1 LAKKKKRR
9 RKKVNEGHEY
19 EVIIVLEINGLNV
32 FYGDYQALFDIKA
45 TVASGEIV
53 SLLGANGAGKSTTIN
68 TICGFIRPRAG
79 TIKFEGREIH
89 QSSPNRIV
97 EKGLIQIP
105 EERML
110 FPEMTVLENLQM
122 GAYLS
127 RARKKLADSLDWV
140 YGLFPV
146 LKTRKSQLAGT
157 LSGGE
162 QQMVAIGRG
171 LMSLPRLLI
180 LDEPSLGLAPMLVA
194 EVFQVIKKINQEGV
208 AILLVEQNAH
218 QSLKISHRTYLLE
231 NGSIA
236 MEGKASE
243 LLETDYIR
251 ESYLGI

>member
-1 LAKKKKRR
+1 
-9 RKKVNEGHEY
+9 
-19 EVIIVLEINGLNV
+19 VLEINGLNV
-32 FYGDYQALFDIKA
+32 FYGDYQALFDVRA
-45 TVASGEIV
+45 TVESGEIV
-53 SLLGANGAGKSTTIN
+53 SLLGANGAGKTTTIN
-68 TICGFIRPRAG
+68 TICGFIRSRGG
-79 TIKFEGREIH
+79 TIRLDGDMIH
-89 QSSPNRIV
+89 KMTPNKIV

-110 FPEMTVLENLQM
+110 FPDMTVLENLQM
-122 GAYLS
+122 GAYLG
-127 RARKKLADSLDWV
+127 RARKTLADSLAWV

-146 LKTRKSQLAGT
+146 LETRQPQLART

-171 LMSLPRLLI
+171 LMSMPRLLI

-194 EVFQVIKKINQEGV
+194 EVFQVIEKINQEGV
-208 AILLVEQNAH
+208 AILLVEQNVH
-218 QSLKISHRTYLLE
+218 QSLKISNRAYLLE

-236 MEGKASE
+236 MEGMASE

>member
-1 LAKKKKRR
+1 M
-9 RKKVNEGHEY
+9 
-19 EVIIVLEINGLNV
+19 LEISGLNV
-32 FYGDYQALFDIKA
+32 FYGDYQALFDVKA
-45 TVASGEIV
+45 TVAAGEIV
-53 SLLGANGAGKSTTIN
+53 SLLGANGAGKTTTIN
-68 TICGFIRPRAG
+68 AICGFIRPKAG
-79 TIKFEGREIH
+79 TIRFDGSVIH
-89 QSSPNRIV
+89 KMSPNKIV

-110 FPEMTVLENLQM
+110 FADMTVLENLQM
-122 GAYLS
+122 GAYLG

-140 YGLFPV
+140 YGLFPI
-146 LKTRKSQLAGT
+146 LKTRQSQLAGT

-180 LDEPSLGLAPMLVA
+180 LDEPSLGLAPLLVA
-194 EVFQVIKKINQEGV
+194 EVFAVIQKINQEGV

-218 QSLKISHRTYLLE
+218 QSLKISHRAYLLE

-236 MEGKASE
+236 MEGQASE

>member
-1 LAKKKKRR
+1 M
-9 RKKVNEGHEY
+9 
-19 EVIIVLEINGLNV
+19 LEINGLNV
-32 FYGDYQALFDIKA
+32 FYGEYQALFDIKVM
-45 TVASGEIV
+45 VASGEIV
-53 SLLGANGAGKSTTIN
+53 SLLGANGAGKTTTIN
-68 TICGFIRPRAG
+68 TVCGFIRPRAG
-79 TIKFEGREIH
+79 TIQFEGDEIH
-89 QSSPNRIV
+89 QLSANKIV

-127 RARKKLADSLDWV
+127 RAREKLAESLDWV

-146 LKTRKSQLAGT
+146 LKTRQSQLAGT

-171 LMSLPRLLI
+171 LMSMPRLLI

-194 EVFQVIKKINQEGV
+194 EVFQVIHKINQEGV

-218 QSLKISHRTYLLE
+218 QSLKISNRAYLLE

-236 MEGKASE
+236 MGGKASE

>member
-1 LAKKKKRR
+1 LAKKKRRR

-45 TVASGEIV
+45 TVESGEIV
-53 SLLGANGAGKSTTIN
+53 SLLGTNGAGKTTTIN
-68 TICGFIRPRAG
+68 TVCGFIRPRAG
-79 TIKFEGREIH
+79 KIRFEGSEI
-89 QSSPNRIV
+89 QQMSPNKIV
-97 EKGLIQIP
+97 EEGLIQIP

-110 FPEMTVLENLQM
+110 FSDMTVLENLQM
-122 GAYLS
+122 GAYLG
-127 RARKKLADSLDWV
+127 RAREKLADSLDWV

-194 EVFQVIKKINQEGV
+194 EVFQVIRKINQEGV

-218 QSLKISHRTYLLE
+218 QSLKISNRAYLLE

-243 LLETDYIR
+243 LLKTDYIR

>member
-1 LAKKKKRR
+1 M
-9 RKKVNEGHEY
+9 
-19 EVIIVLEINGLNV
+19 LEINGLNV
-32 FYGDYQALFDIKA
+32 FYGDFQALFDIQA
-45 TVASGEIV
+45 TVETGEIV
-53 SLLGANGAGKSTTIN
+53 SLLGANGAGKTTTIN
-68 TICGFIRPRAG
+68 TVCGFIRPKTG
-79 TIKFEGREIH
+79 TIRFEGHEIH
-89 QSSPNRIV
+89 QLSANKIV
-97 EKGLIQIP
+97 EEGLIQIP

-127 RARKKLADSLDWV
+127 RAREKLADSLDWV

-146 LKTRKSQLAGT
+146 LETRKSQLAGT

-162 QQMVAIGRG
+162 QQMLAIGRG
-171 LMSLPRLLI
+171 LMSMPRLLI

-194 EVFQVIKKINQEGV
+194 EVFQVIRKINQEGV

-218 QSLKISHRTYLLE
+218 QSLKISSRAYLLE

-236 MEGKASE
+236 MEGKAAE

>member
-1 LAKKKKRR
+1 MAKKKRRR

-19 EVIIVLEINGLNV
+19 EVIIVLEINGLDV

-45 TVASGEIV
+45 TVESGEIV
-53 SLLGANGAGKSTTIN
+53 SLLGANGAGKTTTIN
-68 TICGFIRPRAG
+68 TVCGFIRPRAG
-79 TIKFEGREIH
+79 TIRFEGSEIH
-89 QSSPNRIV
+89 QMSPNKIV
-97 EKGLIQIP
+97 KEGLIQIP

-110 FPEMTVLENLQM
+110 FSDMTVLENLQM

-127 RARKKLADSLDWV
+127 RARKTLGDSLDWV
-140 YGLFPV
+140 YGLFPI
-146 LKTRKSQLAGT
+146 LKTRQSQLAGT

-194 EVFQVIKKINQEGV
+194 EVFQVIQKINQEGV

-218 QSLKISHRTYLLE
+218 QSLKISNRAYLLE
-231 NGSIA
+231 TGSIA
-236 MEGKASE
+236 MEGKASA
-243 LLETDYIR
+243 LLATDYIR

>member
-1 LAKKKKRR
+1 VKKKRR
-9 RKKVNEGHEY
+9 RRKKVDEGHEY
-19 EVIIVLEINGLNV
+19 EVITVLEINGINV
-32 FYGDYQALFDIKA
+32 FYGDYQALFDIQA
-45 TVASGEIV
+45 TVESGEIV
-53 SLLGANGAGKSTTIN
+53 SMLGANGAGKTTTIN
-68 TICGFIRPRAG
+68 TVCGFIRPRAG
-79 TIKFEGREIH
+79 TIRFEGRDIH
-89 QSSPNRIV
+89 QWSANKIV
-97 EKGLIQIP
+97 EQGLIQIP

-127 RARKKLADSLDWV
+127 RAREKLADSLDWV
-140 YGLFPV
+140 YGLFPI
-146 LKTRKSQLAGT
+146 LKTRHSQLAGT

-162 QQMVAIGRG
+162 QQMLAIGRG

-194 EVFQVIKKINQEGV
+194 EVFQVIQKINQEGV

-218 QSLKISHRTYLLE
+218 QSLKISSRAYLLE
-231 NGSIA
+231 NGAIA
-236 MEGKASE
+236 MAGKASE

>member
-1 LAKKKKRR
+1 
-9 RKKVNEGHEY
+9 
-19 EVIIVLEINGLNV
+19 VLEISGLNV
-32 FYGDYQALFDIKA
+32 FYGDYQVLFDVKA
-45 TVASGEIV
+45 TVAAGEIV
-53 SLLGANGAGKSTTIN
+53 SLLGANGAGKTTTIN
-68 TICGFIRPRAG
+68 AICGFIRPKGG
-79 TIKFEGREIH
+79 TIRFEGTVIH
-89 QSSPNRIV
+89 KMAANKIV

-110 FPEMTVLENLQM
+110 FPDMTVLENLQM
-122 GAYLS
+122 GAYLA
-127 RARKKLADSLDWV
+127 RARKILADSLDWV
-140 YGLFPV
+140 YGLFPI
-146 LKTRKSQLAGT
+146 LKTRQSQLAGT

-171 LMSLPRLLI
+171 LMSIPRLLI

-194 EVFQVIKKINQEGV
+194 EVFQVIQKINQEGV

-218 QSLKISHRTYLLE
+218 QSLKISNRAYLLE

-243 LLETDYIR
+243 LLATDYIR

>member
-1 LAKKKKRR
+1 M
-9 RKKVNEGHEY
+9 
-19 EVIIVLEINGLNV
+19 LEINGLHV
-32 FYGDYQALFDIKA
+32 FYGDYQALFDVNASIR
-45 TVASGEIV
+45 SGEIV
-53 SLLGANGAGKSTTIN
+53 SLLGANGAGKTTTIN
-68 TICGFIRPRAG
+68 TICGFVKPRTG
-79 TIKFEGREIH
+79 TIRFDGSEIH
-89 QSSPNRIV
+89 QLSANKIV

-122 GAYLS
+122 GAYLG
-127 RARKKLADSLDWV
+127 RARKTLKDSLDWV

-146 LKTRKSQLAGT
+146 LKSRSSQLAGT

-171 LMSLPRLLI
+171 LMSIPKLLM

-194 EVFQVIKKINQEGV
+194 EVFRVVQKINQEGV
-208 AILLVEQNAH
+208 DILLVEQNAH
-218 QSLKISHRTYLLE
+218 QSLKISQRAYLLE
-231 NGSIA
+231 NGSIN
-236 MEGKASE
+236 MEGEASK

>member
-1 LAKKKKRR
+1 
-9 RKKVNEGHEY
+9 
-19 EVIIVLEINGLNV
+19 VLEINGLNV
-32 FYGDYQALFDIKA
+32 FYGNYQALFDIKA
-45 TVASGEIV
+45 TVATAEIV
-53 SLLGANGAGKSTTIN
+53 SLLGANGAGKTTTIN
-68 TICGFIRPRAG
+68 TVCGFIRPRAG
-79 TIKFEGREIH
+79 TIEFEGDKIH
-89 QSSPNRIV
+89 QLSPNKIV

-127 RARKKLADSLDWV
+127 RARERLADSLDWV

-146 LKTRKSQLAGT
+146 LKTRQSQLAGT

-194 EVFQVIKKINQEGV
+194 EVFQVIRKINQEGV
-208 AILLVEQNAH
+208 AIMLVEQNAH
-218 QSLKISHRTYLLE
+218 QSLKISDRAYLLE

>member
-1 LAKKKKRR
+1 
-9 RKKVNEGHEY
+9 
-19 EVIIVLEINGLNV
+19 VLEISGLNV
-32 FYGDYQALFDIKA
+32 FYGDYQALFDVKA

-53 SLLGANGAGKSTTIN
+53 SLLGANGAGKTTAIN
-68 TICGFIRPRAG
+68 TICGFIRPQAG
-79 TIKFEGREIH
+79 TIRFDGTVIH
-89 QSSPNRIV
+89 KMSPNKIV

-110 FPEMTVLENLQM
+110 FPDMTVLENLQM
-122 GAYLS
+122 GAYLG
-127 RARKKLADSLDWV
+127 RARKTLADSLDWV
-140 YGLFPV
+140 YGLFPI
-146 LKTRKSQLAGT
+146 LKTRQSQLAGT

-180 LDEPSLGLAPMLVA
+180 LDEPSLGLAPLLVA
-194 EVFQVIKKINQEGV
+194 EVLQVIQKINQEGV

-218 QSLKISHRTYLLE
+218 QSLKISNRAYLLE

-236 MEGKASE
+236 MEGKAAE